1 MVLKASSKAGL
12 AASELPESEIGVMRV
27 HLIGSFFFVKA
38 SLRLVQ
44 TGRGHQHPGRICAKT
59 LCKMELVSEIEK
71 DSYLCQLIVTIPTLP
86 CAKVLVSE
94 YITIGLQKVVDVLI
108 SLPTSKVI

>member
-12 AASELPESEIGVMRV
+12 VASESPESEIGVMRV
-27 HLIGSFFFVKA
+27 HLTGSFFVKA
-38 SLRLVQ
+38 SLRLVY
-44 TGRGHQHPGRICAKT
+44 TGRGHQHPGHICTKT

-71 DSYLCQLIVTIPTLP
+71 DSYLCQLIVIIPTLP

-94 YITIGLQKVVDVLI
+94 YITISLQKVVEVLI